1 MCGALWRSQES
12 ETAQGLLA
20 SYISGEELSSWL
32 RLLALRTLLLRERS
46 QLLRFP
52 PTLAFSLIFSLSSPA
67 SACSVEVYTG
77 GAVPFGSVPKQAS
90 LGRNSNE
97 TVLSVPREPQSRQG
111 PERSRGRS
119 GRGGIVW
126 VYCLSKIEA
135 RDLLSGKLRQRVGA
149 SYKRTPLPHLA
160 SPRMQPRPQQG

>member
-1 MCGALWRSQES
+1 MLALQES

-20 SYISGEELSSWL
+20 SYISREELSSL
-32 RLLALRTLLLRERS
+32 CVCSLCEHSSSGSARSFCDSRPPSPFLIFLLLLS
-46 QLLRFP
+46 CLCVLRRG
-52 PTLAFSLIFSLSSPA
+52 A
-67 SACSVEVYTG
+67 G

-90 LGRNSNE
+90 LGRNSNV
-97 TVLSVPREPQSRQG
+97 TVLSVSREPQSRQG

-135 RDLLSGKLRQRVGA
+135 RDLLSGKHGQRVGA
-149 SYKRTPLPHLA
+149 SYKRTPLA
-160 SPRMQPRPQQG
+160 